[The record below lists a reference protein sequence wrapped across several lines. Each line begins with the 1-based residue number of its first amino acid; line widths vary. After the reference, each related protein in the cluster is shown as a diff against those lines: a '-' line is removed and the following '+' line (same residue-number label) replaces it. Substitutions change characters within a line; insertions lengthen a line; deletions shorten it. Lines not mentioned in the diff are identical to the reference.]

1 MLTLIDEVT
10 GTTVSD
16 GVALDV
22 TTYGAG
28 AGASA
33 GPTTLLL
40 HGVEGARDDRAFGE
54 LLGAAQTVLAPS
66 HPGFDLSPRPDWL
79 DSVEDLA
86 YLYLDWLERLDARD
100 VTLIGCQFGGWI
112 AAEIAVRS
120 CARVSRLVLVD
131 AVGIKPGS
139 REDRDIA
146 DVFHLTRAELDRRI
160 FHDPAKG
167 PGDLTVAPKD
177 DVLRLARNEEALAC
191 YGWEPYLHNPRLL
204 RWLHRIS
211 VPTLV
216 VWGESDGIVTPAY
229 GRSLAAAIP
238 GARFELVPHA
248 GHRPQVEQP
257 RHLADLI
264 SDFSR

>member
-1 MLTLIDEVT
+1 MLTLTDNLT

-16 GVALDV
+16 GVILDV
-22 TTYGAG
+22 ATYG
-28 AGASA
+28 A

-40 HGVEGARDDRAFGE
+40 HGVEGAPDDRALGE

-86 YLYLDWLERLDARD
+86 YLYLDWLEQLDARD
-100 VTLIGCQFGGWI
+100 VTLVGCQFGGWV

-120 CARVSRLVLVD
+120 CARLSRLVLVD

-146 DVFHLTRAELDRRI
+146 DVFHMTRAELDRRT

-167 PGDLTVAPKD
+167 PGDLSAAARD
-177 DVLRLARNEEALAC
+177 DVLRIARNEEALAC

-204 RWLHRIS
+204 RWLTASACPPSSCGASRTAS
-211 VPTLV
+211 SPPGTGGPLPRRSRTR
-216 VWGESDGIVTPAY
+216 GSNCFPA
-229 GRSLAAAIP
+229 P
-238 GARFELVPHA
+238 GTGPRWSSPVSWPH
-248 GHRPQVEQP
+248 
-257 RHLADLI
+257 
-264 SDFSR
+264 